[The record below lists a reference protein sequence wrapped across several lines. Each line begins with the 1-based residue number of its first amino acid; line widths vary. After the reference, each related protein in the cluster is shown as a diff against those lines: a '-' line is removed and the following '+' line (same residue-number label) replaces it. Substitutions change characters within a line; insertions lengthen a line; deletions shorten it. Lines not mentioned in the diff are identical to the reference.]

1 MIQRTDSKNNI
12 HANKSW
18 AKQSPAMKYAAL
30 KTIISKSDIFV
41 LPE

>member
-1 MIQRTDSKNNI
+1 MTVSKNNI

-18 AKQSPAMKYAAL
+18 AKQSPAMKYAML
-30 KTIISKSDIFV
+30 KMSNSKSDIFV